1 MGGNKNAKRPIRASR
16 RHKHSVHTGAHSRPL
31 HYTPHQGAQ
40 PTAPTLAPLT
50 RVGIPPHPGAMGP
63 RLSPRGQGVH
73 AQLGHGRGA
82 PGSGGGD
89 CHHHAPVIYA

>member
-1 MGGNKNAKRPIRASR
+1 MGGTTMPNAQSPSLEEAHTLVTHGCSLAPAALHAS
-16 RHKHSVHTGAHSRPL
+16 
-31 HYTPHQGAQ
+31 QGAQ
-40 PTAPTLAPLT
+40 PTTPTLAPLT

-89 CHHHAPVIYA
+89 CHHHAPVIYV